1 MCICRTL
8 VNLVSSIEKVEDES
22 IIFVYDF
29 DMPELVA
36 DDDYLGMPE
45 LVADDDIPELVVDN
59 DIPKLVADDD
69 IPELIMDV
77 RNDENIIEP
86 EVTNNLKISQM
97 IYDIEEIVKF
107 NT

>member
-59 DIPKLVADDD
+59 DIPKLVADD

-86 EVTNNLKISQM
+86 ELNDNSLTNNLKI
-97 IYDIEEIVKF
+97 
-107 NT
+107 N